1 MKKLTTLMEEL
12 SKSARVTI
20 FEIMTLMFIYLK
32 LTNQIDWNWVQVLS
46 PILFIIGLA
55 LTILV
60 VKKVQELRK

>member
-1 MKKLTTLMEEL
+1 MEEL